1 MGLITNSS
9 QFEQAIIVIRE
20 KLVIIHIYLAKGEYQ
35 MSDGA
40 VQILV
45 AEADMNVCEII
56 KLSVIDQ
63 GWTMSEARDGI
74 AAIKLLRR
82 NTYQIIILSSE
93 LPIVDGSMVLTLMRD
108 QVRCPVIFIGKSGAE
123 EDRLAAFE
131 AGGND
136 YLQKPFFPRELLARM
151 RNLMG
156 LYGIFFQKRDTL
168 MAGPIRIERHA
179 QSAFVNDNRLKLTPR
194 EYNLLLLLCSNPQHA
209 FSRDALLSAAWGE
222 SFEGG
227 DRTVDTH
234 IKSLRE
240 KLRPFQGCIKTVWGY
255 GYKFEA

>member
-1 MGLITNSS
+1 MG
-9 QFEQAIIVIRE
+9 
-20 KLVIIHIYLAKGEYQ
+20 
-35 MSDGA
+35 DGT
-40 VQILV
+40 VRVLV
-45 AEADMNVCEII
+45 AEEDMNICEII
-56 KLSVIDQ
+56 RLGAIEQ
-63 GWTMSEARDGI
+63 GWEISEARDGI

-82 NTYQIIILSSE
+82 NKYQIVVLSFD
-93 LPIVDGSMVLTLMRD
+93 LPIIDGGMVLAMMRD
-108 QVRCPVIFIGKSGAE
+108 ELRCPVIFVGKSGAE

-156 LYGIFFQKRDTL
+156 LYGIHYEKRDTL
-168 MAGPIRIERHA
+168 VAGPIRIERHA
-179 QSAFVNDNRLKLTPR
+179 QIAFVNDAKLKLTQR
-194 EYNLLLLLCSNPQHA
+194 EFNLLLQLCSRPGHA
-209 FSRDALLSAAWGE
+209 FSREALLDSAWGE
-222 SFEGG
+222 SFSGG

-240 KLRPFQGCIKTVWGY
+240 KLRPNQGCIKTVWGY